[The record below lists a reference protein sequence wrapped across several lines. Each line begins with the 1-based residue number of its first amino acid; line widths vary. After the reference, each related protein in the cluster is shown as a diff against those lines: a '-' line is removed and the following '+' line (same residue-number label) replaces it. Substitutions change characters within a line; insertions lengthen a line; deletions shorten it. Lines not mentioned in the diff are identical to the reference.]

1 MCRGRGAA
9 PTTTRCCWVSINN
22 AQRRG
27 GGPQPP
33 PGGPPPGPGVPG
45 HSPLGTVGGNP
56 GRGEFSYQARKEG
69 QSPYPRRAF
78 GEHITLLA
86 KYNVLYFIDK
96 IRERDRRDKV
106 GYAVVH
112 MMKIKSGAVGG
123 IQSHNNREHEPKT
136 NPDVDMSRSEDNYDL
151 VPCSSYKKSIKEK
164 LSNLVESSR
173 AIRKDAVV
181 VCNFIVTSDS
191 ATMEALG
198 ADRQREFFE
207 DSVKWFS
214 NRYGADRILN
224 ATVHMDETTPH
235 LHIGVIPITQDGR
248 LSAKAIFT
256 KTEMKAI
263 QAEFARDVG
272 EKYGLERGVEGS
284 ERTHLSEAR
293 FKEKKALEMANEYGE
308 IAQELQTVT
317 DNCKRE
323 LSEASRSLEMVKQEL
338 STMQEKRDALQGE
351 IERLEE
357 AKNRADQTMQQ
368 RISEAKSELSVVE
381 TAIKEKTTE
390 GAGKFGWDGM
400 VKRIERARKEAE
412 RANRL
417 NLLEKFVSLPQ
428 IQPIFEQFCK
438 MQHRS
443 HEKGRDI
450 TR

>member
-1 MCRGRGAA
+1 MSGNEVKRSYLRVEICDSKYNPNLLTKWSGQSCLMKWQGNIFLLPLLPIRRVSGQASHACRGQGAD
-9 PTTTRCCWVSINN
+9 
-22 AQRRG
+22 
-27 GGPQPP
+27 
-33 PGGPPPGPGVPG
+33 
-45 HSPLGTVGGNP
+45 SPC
-56 GRGEFSYQARKEG
+56 
-69 QSPYPRRAF
+69 PRRAF

-86 KYNVLYFIDK
+86 KYNVLYFITK
-96 IRERDRRDKV
+96 LQRNKRGDKV

-181 VCNFIVTSDS
+181 VCNFIVTSDN

-198 ADRQREFFE
+198 VDRQRKFFE
-207 DSVKWFS
+207 DSVRWFS
-214 NRYGADRILN
+214 DRYGADRILN

-235 LHIGVIPITQDGR
+235 LHVGVVPITQDGR

-263 QAEFARDVG
+263 QTEFARDVG

-317 DNCKRE
+317 DNCKQE
-323 LSEASRSLEMVKQEL
+323 LSEASRSLEMVKREL
-338 STMQEKRDALQGE
+338 STMQEKRVALQGE

-381 TAIKEKTTE
+381 IAIKEKMTE

-400 VKRIERARKEAE
+400 AKRIEHARKEAE
-412 RANRL
+412 KANRL

-438 MQHRS
+438 MLHRS

>member
-1 MCRGRGAA
+1 M
-9 PTTTRCCWVSINN
+9 
-22 AQRRG
+22 
-27 GGPQPP
+27 
-33 PGGPPPGPGVPG
+33 
-45 HSPLGTVGGNP
+45 
-56 GRGEFSYQARKEG
+56 
-69 QSPYPRRAF
+69 
-78 GEHITLLA
+78 
-86 KYNVLYFIDK
+86 
-96 IRERDRRDKV
+96 

-112 MMKIKSGAVGG
+112 MMKIKSGAIGG

-151 VPCSSYKKSIKEK
+151 VLCSNYKKSIKEK
-164 LSNLVESSR
+164 LSNLVKSNR

-235 LHIGVIPITQDGR
+235 LHIGVVPITQDGR

-263 QAEFARDVG
+263 QTEFARDVG

-317 DNCKRE
+317 DNCK
-323 LSEASRSLEMVKQEL
+323 QEL
-338 STMQEKRDALQGE
+338 STMQEKRDALQAE

-357 AKNRADQTMQQ
+357 AKNRADQIMQQ

-400 VKRIERARKEAE
+400 AKRIELARKEAE
-412 RANRL
+412 KANRL

-438 MQHRS
+438 MLHRS